1 MWQPYDCEISK
12 ARYGPERDGGYVILD
27 SPLGAKAIFGY
38 GVDKDVS
45 FENQL
50 SEKWGIPAFVFD
62 HTIDEA
68 IPPLGPNVKFIPEG
82 VGAEDVG
89 PCFTVA
95 KHVKQFGFEGQDI
108 ILKMDVE
115 NCEWDVLRG
124 ADLSHVAQLI
134 IELHEIQD
142 APKDVIK
149 KLFDT
154 FYMVHIHANNC
165 HNQPIFWIDRV
176 RRMPRFVEC
185 TFVRKDLIKE
195 PVPSTIDYPTPLDR
209 ANRSDEEDLK
219 MDFWKPIKTPFSFV
233 VASNE
238 QREVLSRLVCPE
250 DEIIDDFD
258 KVKNDWVFVF
268 RPDDIV
274 PVDIIASLG
283 DGVDGES
290 AIFQIK
296 TPVCC
301 NGPISN
307 EVRIYN
313 RNPKTG
319 QSAMSNRPIY
329 NLKTVRF
336 DSVE

>member
-1 MWQPYDCEISK
+1 MWQPYDCEIAK

-62 HTIDEA
+62 HTIDEV

-82 VGAEDVG
+82 VGPEDVG

-95 KHVKQFGFEGQDI
+95 KHVNQFGFEGQDI

-134 IELHEIQD
+134 IELHEMQD
-142 APKDVIK
+142 APGDVLK

-154 FYMVHIHANNC
+154 FHMVHIHANNC
-165 HNQPIFWIDRV
+165 HNQPTCWIDRA
-176 RRMPRFVEC
+176 RRMPRYIEC

-195 PVPSTIDYPTPLDR
+195 PVPSNIDYPTPLDHK
-209 ANRSDEEDLK
+209 NREDAPDVK

-233 VASNE
+233 APSDE
-238 QREVLSRLVCPE
+238 QREVLSRMACPE
-250 DEIIDDFD
+250 DEITDDFT
-258 KVKNDWVFVF
+258 KAKNDWVCVF
-268 RPDDIV
+268 RPGDII
-274 PVDIIASLG
+274 PVDIITALAEII
-283 DGVDGES
+283 DGPTPIDRIV
-290 AIFQIK
+290 
-296 TPVCC
+296 TPVWY
-301 NGPISN
+301 NGLVN
-307 EVRIYN
+307 HEARIYN
-313 RNPKTG
+313 VK
-319 QSAMSNRPIY
+319 SNGENSVLAQRPIY
-329 NLKTVRF
+329 NLKAVRF